1 MKQRFGSIL
10 LFVLFVSTLATFAA
24 QKPKYDVVGHFVV
37 GGEGGWDYVTFDS
50 DTNRL
55 FIPRGTHVIV
65 LDATSATQLGDIPDT
80 PGVHG
85 VALIPELGVG
95 LTSNGRGGSVS
106 VFDLKSLKKTAEVKA
121 GTNPDAIM
129 YDPVS
134 KRVFV
139 FNGRSHD
146 ATVVDPAKAAAIGTI
161 PLGGKPEFAVTDLKG
176 HVFVNI
182 EDKAEIAEID
192 SQKMTVLARWP
203 LAGCEEPSGLA
214 IDRKN
219 ARLFS
224 VCASKVMTVVDASTG
239 KLVATMPIG
248 EGADAAAFDPE
259 TRLAFSSNGEGTLT
273 VIQQDSPNKYSL
285 AQTVSTARGARTM
298 ALDPKSHKI
307 YLVTAK
313 FGPAPAPTPEQPKP
327 RPSIVP
333 GSFEVIVVGTK

>member
-1 MKQRFGSIL
+1 MKRSLTIFALL
-10 LFVLFVSTLATFAA
+10 LFTFALA
-24 QKPKYDVVGHFVV
+24 AFATQNPKYEVVEHFAV
-37 GGEGGWDYVTFDS
+37 GGEGGWDYVTFDA
-50 DTNRL
+50 DGQRL

-65 LDATSATQLGDIPDT
+65 LDPASGKQIGDIPDT

-85 VALIPELGVG
+85 VALIPELGIG
-95 LTSNGRGGSVS
+95 LTSNGRGGNVS

-129 YDPVS
+129 YDPAS
-134 KRVFV
+134 NRVFV
-139 FNGRSHD
+139 FNGRSQD
-146 ATVVDPAKAAAIGTI
+146 ATVIDPAKAAAVATI

-182 EDKAEIAEID
+182 EDTAEIAEID
-192 SQKMTVLARWP
+192 SQKMAVLARWP

-239 KLVATMPIG
+239 KLEATVPIG
-248 EGADAAAFDPE
+248 GGADAAAFDPE
-259 TRLAFSSNGEGTLT
+259 LHLAFSSNGEGTLT
-273 VIQQDSPNKYSL
+273 VVQQNSPDMYSV
-285 AQTVSTARGARTM
+285 AQNVTTAKGARTM
-298 ALDPKSHKI
+298 ALDPKSHNI

-313 FGPAPAPTPEQPKP
+313 FGPAPAPTSEQPKP
-327 RPSIVP
+327 IPSTIP
-333 GSFEVIVVGTK
+333 DSFEVIVVGTK